1 MNLETLN
8 IRLEIL
14 LARMIDKSDTTE
26 RLDES
31 ATSSFPMF
39 SIMPSAGSFAR
50 GTSNAPNA
58 PSSDLNNHNVAYDAV
73 LDRCFSSG
81 GAVGLENV
89 NLRKQSGD
97 SLYINQ

>member
-14 LARMIDKSDTTE
+14 LARMINKTNTTE

-31 ATSSFPMF
+31 ATSSFPMS

-58 PSSDLNNHNVAYDAV
+58 PLSDLNNHNVAYDAV
-73 LDRCFSSG
+73 LDWYFLSRS
-81 GAVGLENV
+81 AVGLQNV
-89 NLRKQSGD
+89 NLPKQSGD
-97 SLYINQ
+97 SLYIN